1 MIGLIL
7 AAGDGTRLFGHSP
20 EGGCKPLVEV
30 NGKKLLSYSLDNLL
44 ALGIERAVIVVG
56 RYKDWIENVYGEDYH
71 GIRLTYA
78 VQEKPRGLGNAI
90 LSAKEYID
98 DDFLLQLSDE
108 LFFGFRRHTE
118 YLNDKIDFSIGYVKE
133 VEKEKIKANY
143 SIECG
148 RGGKVLKCTE
158 KPTVVVN
165 DMKGTGFCSFR
176 KCTIDLLAD
185 EYDHTTNK
193 PNDLCDFINLLIKR
207 SFIGQAFEVA
217 EKEININTLDDF
229 YHAEKMM
236 NRGSYE

>member
-56 RYKDWIENVYGEDYH
+56 RYKDWIENVYGADYH

-78 VQEKPRGLGNAI
+78 VQEEPRGLVNAI

-108 LFFGFRRHTE
+108 LFFGFKRHTE
-118 YLNDKIDFSIGYVKE
+118 YLNDRIDFSIGYVKE
-133 VEKEKIKANY
+133 AEKGKIKANY
-143 SIECG
+143 SIERDKNG
-148 RGGKVLKCTE
+148 NVLKCTE
-158 KPTVVVN
+158 KPSAVVN
-165 DMKGTGFCSFR
+165 DMKGTGFCVFR
-176 KCTIDLLAD
+176 KSAIDLLAD
-185 EYDHTTNK
+185 AYDNAANK
-193 PNDLCDFINLLIKR
+193 PNDLCDFINLLINR
-207 SFIGQAFEVA
+207 SFTGQTLEVA
-217 EKEININTLDDF
+217 EKEINVNTLNDF
-229 YHAEKMM
+229 RHAEELLM
-236 NRGSYE
+236 R